1 MNYYSQIDSDTQNLC
16 ALSLRRSTQDG
27 HGGRSAEH
35 RAEMQAIAREIFKA
49 ERAQLIEEFEAKIL
63 AAQYQAYEQ
72 ALKDV
77 VRVLEY
83 DIQSVTRIG
92 IEGCR
97 DIFEG
102 KKAQQFL
109 SDKVMQMIAKELKNK
124 SFRP

>member
-16 ALSLRRSTQDG
+16 ARSLRRSTQDG

-109 SDKVMQMIAKELKNK
+109 SDQVMQMIATELKNK

>member
-1 MNYYSQIDSDTQNLC
+1 MM
-16 ALSLRRSTQDG
+16 
-27 HGGRSAEH
+27 E
-35 RAEMQAIAREIFKA
+35 IAREVFKA

-102 KKAQQFL
+102 KKAQ
-109 SDKVMQMIAKELKNK
+109 
-124 SFRP
+124 